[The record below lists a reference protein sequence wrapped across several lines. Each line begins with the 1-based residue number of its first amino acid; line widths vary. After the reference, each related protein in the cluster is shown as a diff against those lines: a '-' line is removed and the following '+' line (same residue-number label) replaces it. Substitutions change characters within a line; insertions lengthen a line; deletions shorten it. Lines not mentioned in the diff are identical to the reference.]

1 MVKRVFRNLFAP
13 GVEGIRAVVAG
24 QKAVTIRVTGIQA
37 EEAALLIDLVADK
50 ASVDNPATD
59 KVIVVD
65 NLATDKVIVVD
76 NPVADRAT
84 VDNPVVDN
92 PVADRATVDNPM
104 GLTPGKNGLLVKKGT
119 GTKPFFCFYQYPHS
133 S

>member
-1 MVKRVFRNLFAP
+1 M
-13 GVEGIRAVVAG
+13 EGIRAVVAG

-65 NLATDKVIVVD
+65 NLVKGKATVD
-76 NPVADRAT
+76 NPVADRAM
-84 VDNPVVDN
+84 
-92 PVADRATVDNPM
+92 VDNPM

-119 GTKPFFCFYQYPHS
+119 GTKPFFCFYQYPHLS
-133 S
+133 